1 MLDQAEEYFL
11 YHAEETGF
19 ARELPELVTRPGLR
33 VRVLLA
39 LRDDALAKLDRFKG
53 RIPNLFANYLRLD
66 HLDRSSARDAIT
78 KPVERYNEAHA
89 AQSIEVEPAL
99 IEAVLDQTAAG
110 KVDLGDAGRGLAAG
124 ESDEG
129 RIEAPYLQLVLERV
143 WEEERA
149 AGSSLPARGD
159 ARRGSAARRRSCG
172 RTCTGLSR
180 RSRPTRRTSR
190 QTSSATS

>member
-11 YHAEETGF
+11 YHGEETGF

-78 KPVERYNEAHA
+78 KPVERYNEAHG
-89 AQSIEVEPAL
+89 L
-99 IEAVLDQTAAG
+99 
-110 KVDLGDAGRGLAAG
+110 VDRGRVGADRGRARSDGRGQ
-124 ESDEG
+124 G
-129 RIEAPYLQLVLERV
+129 RPR
-143 WEEERA
+143 
-149 AGSSLPARGD
+149 
-159 ARRGSAARRRSCG
+159 
-172 RTCTGLSR
+172 
-180 RSRPTRRTSR
+180 
-190 QTSSATS
+190 